1 MHDAPPPSP
10 DPQPDGPVG
19 AAPESVDTAQA
30 VAPETAEAV
39 APEATQ
45 AAPAA
50 EQVPPAPSEPAAE
63 EYPSG
68 YAKPY
73 PDPAAQQTYVAPPM
87 TYPGYPGAATAPAPF
102 PGSPEYRQLYGSSP
116 GYPGTMPPPVA
127 YPARRRRWRTWAG
140 AAAAALVAAG
150 AVFGVAAL
158 ARSHG
163 TGSVGSITDATA
175 KDSIQRFLNALAEQD
190 LETISRNQLCGL
202 YDGITDRRADEA
214 VAKLASAAYR
224 KQYSKTEVTSIDALV
239 PTSDLSA
246 QVLFT
251 MKATPAGSQRG
262 TAERQGIAQVQLVK
276 DQVLTCSYIP
286 HVAMTF

>member
-1 MHDAPPPSP
+1 M
-10 DPQPDGPVG
+10 
-19 AAPESVDTAQA
+19 
-30 VAPETAEAV
+30 
-39 APEATQ
+39 
-45 AAPAA
+45 
-50 EQVPPAPSEPAAE
+50 
-63 EYPSG
+63 
-68 YAKPY
+68 
-73 PDPAAQQTYVAPPM
+73 
-87 TYPGYPGAATAPAPF
+87 
-102 PGSPEYRQLYGSSP
+102 
-116 GYPGTMPPPVA
+116 
-127 YPARRRRWRTWAG
+127 
-140 AAAAALVAAG
+140 
-150 AVFGVAAL
+150 FGVAAL